1 MVEFKVRVTCSCPPL
16 LELQLGDVAERFQ
29 ASGGVNI
36 TFALLF
42 GIVVAAGINP
52 WVAEGNADPVVPYVS
67 MHDTTLLRPL
77 LKQTVPIAEKEKHS
91 ESR

>member
-1 MVEFKVRVTCSCPPL
+1 MVEFKVRVTCSCPLL

-52 WVAEGNADPVVPYVS
+52 
-67 MHDTTLLRPL
+67 
-77 LKQTVPIAEKEKHS
+77 
-91 ESR
+91 